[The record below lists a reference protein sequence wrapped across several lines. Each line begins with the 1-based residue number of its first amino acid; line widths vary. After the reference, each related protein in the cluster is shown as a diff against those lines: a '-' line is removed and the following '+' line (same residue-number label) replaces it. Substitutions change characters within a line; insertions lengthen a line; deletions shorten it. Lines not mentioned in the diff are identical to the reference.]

1 MHRLY
6 RPETSW
12 TDSTVFHAAVLLL
25 LLLAVVWAAPPPTP
39 LPPHVTVMPLH
50 LSAPVGAVPTTT
62 ADLL

>member
-12 TDSTVFHAAVLLL
+12 SDSAVFQAAVLLL
-25 LLLAVVWAAPPPTP
+25 LLLAVVWAAPPPMP

-50 LSAPVGAVPTTT
+50 VSAPAGVVPTSTS
-62 ADLL
+62 DLL